1 MVIFV
6 LYDLY
11 PALNIL
17 TWCAKLSNKWKIYLS
32 RSVNR
37 HYLFSIV
44 QLFPCRW
51 KVTTLSLLCYYF
63 HGKCSANATILS
75 SKVQKFASKK
85 SHAKY
90 TGSGRPHFLLI
101 PLVTDSR
108 ENTFPMTMILTSSSL
123 ESTVN
128 YATYFQYALLTY
140 SRILW
145 VALGIIL
152 DKYSIKYTF
161 VW

>member
-1 MVIFV
+1 M
-6 LYDLY
+6 LNY
-11 PALNIL
+11 PPNEKHIL
-17 TWCAKLSNKWKIYLS
+17 SHPL
-32 RSVNR
+32 RR

-44 QLFPCRW
+44 QLFSYRW
-51 KVTTLSLLCYYF
+51 NVTTLSLLYYYF
-63 HGKCSANATILS
+63 HGKCSANDTILS
-75 SKVQKFASKK
+75 SKVQKFTSRK

-90 TGSGRPHFLLI
+90 TGSGRPHCFLI
-101 PLVTDSR
+101 PFVTDSR
-108 ENTFPMTMILTSSSL
+108 ENAFPMTMILTSSSL